1 MPKTVEDT
9 IEQLLDEISFETVI
23 GWANIYNVPHDEE
36 TWFDD
41 EWPDKEGEL
50 RVQVAAAMLKA
61 QEVDP

>member
-1 MPKTVEDT
+1 VPKTVEDA
-9 IEQLLDEISFETVI
+9 IEQLLDELPFEQVI

-61 QEVDP
+61 QEKK